1 MRDIEKSHE
10 ADSLLFSD
18 INFRYIEVTQ
28 LCVKVYHFQPLQLGP
43 PNMFQGFVTGFPHFL
58 LGFFSANLVKIP

>member
-28 LCVKVYHFQPLQLGP
+28 LCVKVYRFQTPAI
-43 PNMFQGFVTGFPHFL
+43 
-58 LGFFSANLVKIP
+58 S